1 MSKGCVPFF
10 IGRVYLWIRKLC
22 TLHTQSAAL
31 AYTILESAISNSGLL
46 ESAISLTTQIIIC
59 TKLVSDVA
67 CVKCHIKFDF
77 FEQRCI
83 IYRCLCL
90 LLSMLQQILFYREK
104 CIKICRKRFNYS
116 SYYKYLGKERHKIT
130 FCCSVIRVQM
140 FQCKTVFS
148 CLQYDRNKIFIDL
161 KKTRVFIT
169 LY

>member
-10 IGRVYLWIRKLC
+10 IGRVYLWIMKLC

-46 ESAISLTTQIIIC
+46 ESAISLTTQIMIC
-59 TKLVSDVA
+59 TKLVSDVKSMMSPVLSVISSLISLSRDALFIDVCA
-67 CVKCHIKFDF
+67 CYWACCSKYYFIERKKT
-77 FEQRCI
+77 
-83 IYRCLCL
+83 L
-90 LLSMLQQILFYREK
+90 LMFG

-140 FQCKTVFS
+140 F
-148 CLQYDRNKIFIDL
+148 
-161 KKTRVFIT
+161 
-169 LY
+169 